1 MQKPFYN
8 GRLTGYVELPS
19 NQRITIQ
26 NKYIMENETKDIPLS
41 EAAMSRVEK
50 TQESV
55 QKMQEQIQKAQQ
67 EMSAYLQGILDATG
81 APEGVNY
88 QVDME
93 K

>member
-1 MQKPFYN
+1 
-8 GRLTGYVELPS
+8 
-19 NQRITIQ
+19 
-26 NKYIMENETKDIPLS
+26 MENETKDIPLS

-93 K
+93 KRALVEAPPEEQAEVLGQQG